1 MDRTTDKQTA
11 LLRAE
16 RQLQHAFDAIV
27 DAGDALF
34 EAGRLVP
41 GLRLQEEAVHV
52 AMWRQDVERMRK
64 GDADGDR

>member
-27 DAGDALF
+27 DAGDALID
-34 EAGRLVP
+34 AGCYDD
-41 GLRLQEEAVHV
+41 GIAVHGL
-52 AMWRQDVERMRK
+52 AAYTAAWRQDVERMRK
-64 GDADGDR
+64 GAADGDR